1 MADSEAW
8 MRSTSYGVM
17 LIGSTLLL
25 GCSNSETTA
34 PRAASAQLERVAVEA
49 GRQVTGSATILLP
62 NFGNA
67 LERYSV
73 SALRHPDGS
82 VTGEFEEY
90 SGQEGGQRIHAQVVC
105 FTVTGNSARLA
116 ARIDQTNVWFGPVGS
131 YVVWSVI
138 DNGEGVKST
147 PDQTTDIFFGGTAA
161 QADFQ
166 CRTGYNLAPF
176 FPSFRGNLQVQ

>member
-1 MADSEAW
+1 
-8 MRSTSYGVM
+8 MRGASVVVM
-17 LIGSTLLL
+17 LAGTILLVACNT
-25 GCSNSETTA
+25 GSETLSSPRLRGAA
-34 PRAASAQLERVAVEA
+34 PELSRTVE
-49 GRQVTGSATILLP
+49 GQRVTGSATIVLP
-62 NFGNA
+62 NFDNA

-73 SALRHPDGS
+73 SAIRQNDGS

-90 SGQEGGQRIHAQVVC
+90 SAQEGGQRIHAQVVC

-116 ARIDQTNVWFGPVGS
+116 ARIDQTNVSFGPVGS

-138 DNGEGVKST
+138 DNGEGARSA

-166 CRTGYNLAPF
+166 CRTGYNLAPYF
-176 FPSFRGNLQVQ
+176 SSLRGNLQVQ

>member
-1 MADSEAW
+1 
-8 MRSTSYGVM
+8 MRGASVVVM
-17 LIGSTLLL
+17 LVGTVLLVA
-25 GCSNSETTA
+25 CNTTSEPSASPPLRAVA
-34 PRAASAQLERVAVEA
+34 PELSRTSAGQR
-49 GRQVTGSATILLP
+49 VTGSATIALP
-62 NFGNA
+62 NFDNA

-73 SALRHPDGS
+73 SAIRHDDGS

-90 SGQEGGQRIHAQVVC
+90 SAQESGQRIHAQIVC

-116 ARIDQTNVWFGPVGS
+116 ARIDQTNVSFGPVGS

-138 DNGEGVKST
+138 DNGEGAKSA

-166 CRTGYNLAPF
+166 CRTGFNLAPYF
-176 FPSFRGNLQVQ
+176 SSLRGNLQVQ